1 MGTTSP
7 RIGMYPSGGGGHDD
21 KALNTM
27 PCGGPGSL
35 VGCWATSTWLG
46 LSKADLGS
54 RLVVVEA
61 VNWRWSTGWWTVIA
75 GDGSGSP
82 AAMWQCDWMWRW

>member
-21 KALNTM
+21 KALNTT
-27 PCGGPGSL
+27 PCGGPGSPA
-35 VGCWATSTWLG
+35 GCWATSTWLG

-54 RLVVVEA
+54 QLVVVEA
-61 VNWRWSTGWWTVIA
+61 VNWRWSTRWWTVIA

-82 AAMWQCDWMWRW
+82 AATWQCDWTWRW